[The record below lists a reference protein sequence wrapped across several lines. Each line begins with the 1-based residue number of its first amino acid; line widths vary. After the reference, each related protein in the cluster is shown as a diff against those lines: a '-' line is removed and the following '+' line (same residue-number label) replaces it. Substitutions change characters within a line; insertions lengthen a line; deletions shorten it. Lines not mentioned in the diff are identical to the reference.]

1 MMEVNMEKIAQGQIN
16 HVDATEQTLSFMV
29 PIYEELI
36 RKKFT
41 WLEEI
46 TKAMQ

>member
-1 MMEVNMEKIAQGQIN
+1 MMEQNMERIAQGQMTQD
-16 HVDATEQTLSFMV
+16 DAIQQTLNFMM
-29 PIYEELI
+29 PIYEELT
-36 RKKFT
+36 RKKTT